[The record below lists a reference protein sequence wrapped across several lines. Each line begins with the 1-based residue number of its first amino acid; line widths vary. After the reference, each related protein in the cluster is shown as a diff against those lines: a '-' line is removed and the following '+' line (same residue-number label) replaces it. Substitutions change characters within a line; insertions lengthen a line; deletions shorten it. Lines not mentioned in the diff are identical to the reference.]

1 MAKLL
6 SQVHQ
11 DDKKYA
17 GFQTRSWK
25 KLMNN
30 KGFTLIELIITIAI
44 AAIVMAIGVPA
55 FQDMIRNNRIIA
67 QTNDVMSA
75 LNFARSEAI
84 KRGRPVVLC
93 KSSGGAA
100 CATSGNWDQGWMI
113 FVDTDNNAAV
123 DSGEE
128 ILRVHDALT
137 GGNTLEGNGNV
148 ATYISY
154 SSDGVTRL
162 KNGGGFQSGT
172 LTFSLCNSSK
182 QKNTILISDTGRAR
196 IQKVTCS

>member
-1 MAKLL
+1 
-6 SQVHQ
+6 
-11 DDKKYA
+11 
-17 GFQTRSWK
+17 
-25 KLMNN
+25 MNN

-55 FQDMIRNNRIIA
+55 FQDMIRNNRIIS

-75 LNFARSEAI
+75 LSFSRSEAI
-84 KRGRPVVLC
+84 KRGRPVVIC
-93 KSSGGAA
+93 KSSGGAG

-123 DSGEE
+123 NSGEE

-172 LTFSLCNSSK
+172 LTFGLCNSSK

-196 IQKVTCS
+196 IEKVTCS